1 MIWKKIWHDQAWED
15 YLNLQNNKKLLQKKQ
30 ITLEYT
36 NGLIEKGGVSTD
48 IFKKSLGTQA
58 TKRFF
63 DETLFGT
70 ANY

>member
-1 MIWKKIWHDQAWED
+1 MKKIWHDQAWED
-15 YLNLQNNKKLLQKKQ
+15 YLNLQNDKKLLQKKQ

>member
-1 MIWKKIWHDQAWED
+1 MEYFISAKE
-15 YLNLQNNKKLLQKKQ
+15 LQNLNNEKLLQKKQ